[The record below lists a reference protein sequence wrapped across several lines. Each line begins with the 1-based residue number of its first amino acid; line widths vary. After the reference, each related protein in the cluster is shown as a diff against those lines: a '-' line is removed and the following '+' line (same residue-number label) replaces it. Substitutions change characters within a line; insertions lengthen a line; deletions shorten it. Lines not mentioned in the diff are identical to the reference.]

1 MSKWVWAASVADLA
15 EDMVIGVDI
24 EGEAIALYNVEGRL
38 YATDNICSHAFALLS
53 DGYLGD
59 GTIECPLHAARFD
72 VKTGK
77 ALCAPATKD
86 LRIYATRIEGDDILI
101 DLDRA

>member
-1 MSKWVWAASVADLA
+1 MTNWVMAANRRDLA
-15 EDMVIGVDI
+15 EDMVIGI
-24 EGEAIALYNVEGRL
+24 EIGGEAIALYNLEGEI

-77 ALCAPATKD
+77 VLCAPATKD
-86 LRIYATRIEGDDILI
+86 IRSYRTKLEGDDILV
-101 DLDRA
+101 DLDPA

>member
-1 MSKWVWAASVADLA
+1 MTNWVMAANRHDLA
-15 EDMVIGVDI
+15 EDMVIGVEI
-24 EGEAIALYNVEGRL
+24 GGEAIALYNLEGEI

-77 ALCAPATKD
+77 VLCAPATKD
-86 LRIYATRIEGDDILI
+86 IRSYRTKLEGDDILV
-101 DLDRA
+101 DLDPA

>member
-1 MSKWVWAASVADLA
+1 MTNWIRAASSGDIA
-15 EDMVIGVDI
+15 EDMVIGV
-24 EGEAIALYNVEGRL
+24 EVSSEAIALYNLDGQF

-77 ALCAPATKD
+77 VLCAPATKD
-86 LRIYATRIEGDDILI
+86 IRIYRTKVEGEDILI
-101 DLDRA
+101 DLDPI

>member
-1 MSKWVWAASVADLA
+1 MMTNWVRAASLRELA
-15 EDMVIGVDI
+15 EDMVIGVEI
-24 EGEAIALYNVEGRL
+24 GGEAVALYNLEGRI

-77 ALCAPATKD
+77 VLCAPATKD
-86 LRIYATRIEGDDILI
+86 IRTYPTRIEGEDILI
-101 DLDRA
+101 DLD